1 MEENRKEF
9 LFHEW
14 TLFPPILE
22 GVVLTHGKNTYW
34 KELYLGGDLGMFSHS
49 YCYASSRKEQEH
61 IVCHIV

>member
-14 TLFPPILE
+14 TLFPLILV

-49 YCYASSRKEQEH
+49 YMLC
-61 IVCHIV
+61 I